1 MSSDPIINE
10 LSQLVALQAQAAVH
24 NLRYGAAPGYANLA
38 PDEALLGGQRVKKTR
53 IHDAMGVGAPLP
65 ATSYSIHVQ
74 KGDNT
79 SKIARREGV
88 SVAAL
93 IAANPTKQTV
103 IVGGKRVFAK
113 LRAGEFLRTPRAA
126 RISVGVGEP
135 LIDLSTDLE
144 AECTNA
150 GGTWNGSEC
159 VGPELQTGLDNIN
172 IPTGGS
178 GGGAPRTGG
187 GATRPSGGTKT
198 TTTSMP
204 KPESPSKTMAVL
216 KALGIVAAGA
226 AVVGGGV
233 YLYKTKKKKR

>member
-1 MSSDPIINE
+1 MPPPGTS
-10 LSQLVALQAQAAVH
+10 VYVLQ
-24 NLRYGAAPGYANLA
+24 GARAWSYVCLTPQG
-38 PDEALLGGQRVKKTR
+38 VKMATAKGWT
-53 IHDAMGVGAPLP
+53 IHKVMKSMGVG
-65 ATSYSIHVQ
+65 
-74 KGDNT
+74 D
-79 SKIARREGV
+79 
-88 SVAAL
+88 
-93 IAANPTKQTV
+93 
-103 IVGGKRVFAK
+103 
-113 LRAGEFLRTPRAA
+113 
-126 RISVGVGEP
+126 P

-187 GATRPSGGTKT
+187 ATRPSGGTKT
-198 TTTSMP
+198 SATTTSMP

-233 YLYKTKKKKR
+233 YLYKTKKKKKR